1 MANAAEAE
9 KKGIEEISK
18 IATESVLNIRTVA
31 SLRQE
36 PHIIARYCAEISKVE
51 KTIRKKLALR
61 GLVNSTGQSIPFFGY
76 SLALYYGGLLVAN
89 EGIHFKNIIKVSEAL
104 LYGTMMLGQSLAFA
118 PAFAAGTFLLY
129 SWLGREYNS
138 GNFSIRGW
146 SSFIPNSRSGISN

>member
-1 MANAAEAE
+1 MANTAAVE
-9 KKGIEEISK
+9 KKGIEEIAK
-18 IATESVLNIRTVA
+18 IATESVSNIRTVA

-36 PHIIARYCAEISKVE
+36 PHIIARYCTEIAKVE
-51 KTIRKKLALR
+51 KTIRRKLAMR

-118 PAFAAGTFLLY
+118 PAFAAGK
-129 SWLGREYNS
+129 LGAYECQRFVAPMEL
-138 GNFSIRGW
+138 
-146 SSFIPNSRSGISN
+146 